1 MVQRVCRIWFSK
13 IEPQGPTG
21 DLEYH
26 ECVTSTSERLEFCSK
41 IAVSVGNETYYFP
54 KPGKLSNSL
63 TVSFDLGNPR
73 SRAGLTKATAMM
85 ANCIHQPLLFALCKA
100 TVDGHRADGGSLDLK
115 HLRRLM
121 GPDEEID
128 EEGFEERLEK
138 EHMCFMSDPVAPKRM
153 MQALERETGISVAD
167 QELYSGPEYRKPG
180 DGDRMSQGPSSMSWN
195 GRPEHV
201 VKLLNLESAHAHGSA
216 AGRRQRPS
224 PGERSGVK
232 RRA

>member
-1 MVQRVCRIWFSK
+1 MITDSFKCGSLANLMGEGDDGLQVFADAFVTFMGDKYSFGTEWCKGYAEYGFK

-26 ECVTSTSERLEFCSK
+26 ECVTSRSERLEFCSE

-100 TVDGHRADGGSLDLK
+100 MVDGHRADGGNLDLK

-121 GPDEEID
+121 GRDEEID

-138 EHMCFMSDPVAPKRM
+138 EHMRFMSDPVAPKRM

-167 QELYSGPEYRKPG
+167 QELAILGLSTGNRET
-180 DGDRMSQGPSSMSWN
+180 
-195 GRPEHV
+195 V
-201 VKLLNLESAHAHGSA
+201 TACL
-216 AGRRQRPS
+216 
-224 PGERSGVK
+224 
-232 RRA
+232 RALRA